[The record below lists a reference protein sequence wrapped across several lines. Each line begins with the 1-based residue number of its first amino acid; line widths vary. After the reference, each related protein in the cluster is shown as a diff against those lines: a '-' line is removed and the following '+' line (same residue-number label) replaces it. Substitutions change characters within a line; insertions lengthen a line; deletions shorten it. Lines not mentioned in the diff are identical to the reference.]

1 MASNVLILGIGNPL
15 WAEESFGIRC
25 VERLARG
32 WRFDENVQILDGG
45 TQGLHLLPFL
55 EETDILVVFDALD
68 CGLPPGTL
76 RIVEGAAVPALPV
89 TQGQSPHRTG
99 FREAIATARRMGCC
113 PDRLL
118 LVGCQPGAR
127 PGDDIDAA
135 IALALGRLG
144 DWGTVP
150 RQMRNEG
157 RLPAGWPI
165 RRVASEAARASLWGS
180 LRTGGVRFL
189 SWGA

>member
-1 MASNVLILGIGNPL
+1 MASNVLILGIGNL
-15 WAEESFGIRC
+15 LRAEESFGIRC

-45 TQGLHLLPFL
+45 TQGLHILPFL

-76 RIVEGAAVPALPV
+76 RIVEGDAVPAPP
-89 TQGQSPHRTG
+89 GARAPSPNQTG

-127 PGDDIDAA
+127 LGDDIDAA
-135 IALALGRLG
+135 LALALGRLR
-144 DWGTVP
+144 DWGIVP
-150 RQMRNEG
+150 PQVRDAG
-157 RLPAGWPI
+157 SLLAGWPI
-165 RRVASEAARASLWGS
+165 RQAASEVARASLWGS
-180 LRTGGVRFL
+180 FRTGGVRFL
-189 SWGA
+189 PWGA